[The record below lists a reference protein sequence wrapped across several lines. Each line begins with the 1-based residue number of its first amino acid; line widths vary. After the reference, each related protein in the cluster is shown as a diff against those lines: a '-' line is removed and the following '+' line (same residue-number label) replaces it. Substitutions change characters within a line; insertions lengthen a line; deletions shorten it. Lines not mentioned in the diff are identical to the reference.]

1 MRKFK
6 NYSIYVDINLE
17 DLRSYLKS
25 LYQEIYVNGE
35 SCKYVVP
42 REDLK
47 ALNLW
52 MKENYPLVD
61 VLPYVTMGPQFD
73 GHTLVHEA
81 LAKVIREIFTELGPV
96 IHLNSGGRFYGVSAA
111 GDAGGYRDAKDFRG
125 HATFL
130 AFDFAPHSTAEAMKM
145 TQAEMWEYFGTH
157 GIIRPFSKE
166 PLNEPWHA
174 RYTGPLEEGLK
185 VEDLIGWGVPLFRMS
200 TT

>member
-6 NYSIYVDINLE
+6 NYSLYIDINLE
-17 DLRSYLKS
+17 GLRRYLDS
-25 LYQEIYVNGE
+25 LYREIYVNGE

-61 VLPYVTMGPQFD
+61 VLPYVTMGPHYD
-73 GHTLVHEA
+73 GHTLAHRA
-81 LAKVIREIFTELGPV
+81 LAKEIKNIFDELGPV
-96 IHLNSGGRFYGVSAA
+96 IHLNSAGRFYGVSAT
-111 GDAGGYRDAKDFRG
+111 GDVSGYRDSTDFRG
-125 HATFL
+125 HGTFL
-130 AFDFAPHSTAEAMKM
+130 AFDFAPHSTAEAMEM
-145 TQAEMWEYFGTH
+145 TQAEMWEYLGTH

-174 RYTGPLEEGLK
+174 RYAGPLEEGLK
-185 VEDLIGWGVPLFRMS
+185 VEDLIGWGSPFFRMS